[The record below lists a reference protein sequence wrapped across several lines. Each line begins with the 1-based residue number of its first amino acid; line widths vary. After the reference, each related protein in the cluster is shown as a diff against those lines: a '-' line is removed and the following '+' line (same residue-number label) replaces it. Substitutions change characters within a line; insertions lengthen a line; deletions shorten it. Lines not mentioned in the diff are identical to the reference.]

1 MIDNI
6 FINKFKN
13 ETYSVHPLING
24 LSDHDAPSPFN
35 LPDINIPD
43 GRNEYYSYRNISKY
57 SLNEFQTSLSYEAWE
72 DVFSSNDS
80 DTNTVFNNF
89 LNTFL
94 RKFYATFPKKKDESY
109 AESQTLVNNLD

>member
-1 MIDNI
+1 MQ
-6 FINKFKN
+6 
-13 ETYSVHPLING
+13 VL
-24 LSDHDAPSPFN
+24 N
-35 LPDINIPD
+35 LPDIIIPD

-89 LNTFL
+89 RSTFL
-94 RKFYATFPKKKDESY
+94 RKFYAAFPKKRTKIMQNPKPWLTTGIKHHVIIKGNCTY
-109 AESQTLVNNLD
+109 